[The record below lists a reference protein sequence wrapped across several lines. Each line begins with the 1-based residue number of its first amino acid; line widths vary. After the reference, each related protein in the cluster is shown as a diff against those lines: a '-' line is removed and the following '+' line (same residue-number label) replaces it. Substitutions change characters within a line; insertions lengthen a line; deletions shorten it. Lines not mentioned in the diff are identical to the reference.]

1 MCLQGFRGGILLLV
15 VLGIS
20 SGGGWMGGAGR
31 TRWMVG
37 HSEFVNVANQ
47 PPRLGSIISGH
58 AAKGILVLTNYST
71 RRCVT
76 GIMISC
82 ERKRKKNK
90 KEIRRKSFT
99 IGNASKYPWRIIF
112 YGEFGGMA
120 SSGGVEISFFSVY
133 PALEFCPFS
142 SRLPLSYLMPDVS
155 TLNYYA
161 RDLSKHGGTC
171 LPY

>member
-47 PPRLGSIISGH
+47 PPRLGSIISGY

-71 RRCVT
+71 VL
-76 GIMISC
+76 
-82 ERKRKKNK
+82 
-90 KEIRRKSFT
+90 
-99 IGNASKYPWRIIF
+99 GN
-112 YGEFGGMA
+112 
-120 SSGGVEISFFSVY
+120 V
-133 PALEFCPFS
+133 
-142 SRLPLSYLMPDVS
+142 LPVS
-155 TLNYYA
+155 
-161 RDLSKHGGTC
+161 
-171 LPY
+171 